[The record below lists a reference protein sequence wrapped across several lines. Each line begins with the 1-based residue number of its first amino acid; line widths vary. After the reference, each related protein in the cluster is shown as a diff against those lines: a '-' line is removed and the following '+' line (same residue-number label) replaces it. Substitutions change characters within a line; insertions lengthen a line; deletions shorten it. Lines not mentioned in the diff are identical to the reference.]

1 MRRLYMKKKI
11 RQAVRPRTT
20 AIVIA
25 LTMIAAA
32 FLSGC
37 AGPPS
42 PAKPSRTDKAFE
54 GITEE
59 SGMHLCTELDDEN
72 GAIRLDMYRKAD
84 NLYIDMLQDGSQTI
98 LISDGKVLTVLD
110 PVKKEM
116 KEVEITEEVRAQ
128 LDQTASGLD
137 SVYTMSQN
145 RAGKYK
151 EDTVTIDEI
160 TYTTETFESEGEKAT
175 FAFDSGDRLCYLI
188 TESGGESS
196 QLKIISLDGNVKDS
210 QFAVPEGYTMV
221 TADPDDLPDDLTSG
235 KGSGKADGGD
245 DTGNDKGSPK
255 DGSSK
260 GSIGSDLE
268 VRNEYAGY
276 AFQTDRAFH
285 TENSEDMTTVYTKD
299 EGKTPKFF
307 VYPYFMDEGKTPDD
321 IIDEQIDDMLG
332 NDEMNYTVEPQKCT
346 TEINGESWPG
356 VIYAVA
362 SNDKSKNLYI
372 QSYLCKSGYMHY
384 RWTAQYVT
392 GDEQTVED
400 MKHAM
405 STFEMLAG

>member
-110 PVKKEM
+110 PAKKEM

-160 TYTTETFESEGEKAT
+160 TYTTEIFESEGEKAT

-276 AFQTDRAFH
+276 AFQTDQAFH
-285 TENSEDMTTVYTKD
+285 TENSEDMTTVYTKED
-299 EGKTPKFF
+299 GKTPKFF

-362 SNDKSKNLYI
+362 ANDKSKNLYI
-372 QSYLCKSGYMHY
+372 QGYLCKSGYMHY